1 MHNEAVANEL
11 AARFYRTRGFEK
23 IANVYL
29 RDAHR
34 CYVRWG
40 ADGKV
45 RQLDELHPQLR
56 QDEHAP
62 APTGTIE
69 ARVEQLDLAT
79 MIEVSQALSG
89 EMVLEKL
96 VDKLMRIAL
105 ERAGAER
112 GLLIVPRGDEL
123 RMEAEAIT
131 TGESIE
137 VYRPGGVRHCSCAA
151 GVAGRVMECALMRR

>member
-1 MHNEAVANEL
+1 MSLPRAFTGRVASK
-11 AARFYRTRGFEK
+11 R
-23 IANVYL
+23 L
-29 RDAHR
+29 RMSICETPIV

-69 ARVEQLDLAT
+69 APVEQLDLAT

-105 ERAGAER
+105 EQAGAER

-123 RMEAEAIT
+123 RIEAEAIT
-131 TGESIE
+131 TGENLDS
-137 VYRPGGVRHCSCAA
+137 VSARKGSTLQLCCRSRW
-151 GVAGRVMECALMRR
+151 RVM